1 MQTLKTLNTIP
12 LNYNETLGLKGVMSE
27 LTGKYPFIK
36 KIILYGSKARGVS
49 IENSDLDLLFITEN
63 HIERQMEFEIND
75 IIYNYELANDIIIST
90 IFISETE
97 FTDRVSPFLIRL
109 RKEGIIIWSKE

>member
-12 LNYNETLGLKGVMSE
+12 LNYNETLGLKGVISE

-36 KIILYGSKARGVS
+36 KIILYGSKARGVF

-63 HIERQMEFEIND
+63 HIERQMEFEMND
-75 IIYNYELANDIIIST
+75 IVYNYELANDYYPESL
-90 IFISETE
+90 FS
-97 FTDRVSPFLIRL
+97 
-109 RKEGIIIWSKE
+109 RKDSADALFMAKDFVKDVKKVVK